1 MLSSMPQQPTHNL
14 ADFQASMQVRLRATR
29 TAVETAQAL
38 GFTAAGIKSVVAAM
52 RPAMFYKSM
61 RSEQRPDQWQDV
73 YHVPSAAGLLNVKFT
88 DEGLKDFKLLFFK
101 QK

>member
-1 MLSSMPQQPTHNL
+1 
-14 ADFQASMQVRLRATR
+14 
-29 TAVETAQAL
+29 
-38 GFTAAGIKSVVAAM
+38 
-52 RPAMFYKSM
+52 M

-73 YHVPSAAGLLNVKFT
+73 YHVPSAAGLLYVKFT